1 MPHDKLSGLADI
13 ARWFLDQWISSLSAA
28 IEAMTEER
36 PEISW
41 SVDAPVVAGEAQQQ
55 SAGAAAGEQGA
66 GAAAGEQSAGAA
78 AEEQSAGAAPIAQ
91 QSMLW
96 WEQSFSFLP
105 FPALW
110 IGAAPKTCDDL
121 GRRAL
126 AAAGIENAESADAQ
140 NTYFEILSQSLGALV
155 QPLGSRLSNEVSC
168 ERGGERKRAASL
180 EHVYH
185 IAIRYPDGALSLI
198 ISLSPELLAG
208 LDPDE
213 AQTAA
218 GKLHLPS
225 SAEAPSATALMGLRP
240 ASAGT
245 SQTMDLLLDVELP
258 VSVSFGRTQ
267 LPVKEVLKLTTG
279 SIVEL
284 GRSVNE
290 PVDVVVNNCIIA
302 RGEVVVVDGNYGIR
316 IDQII
321 SRQDRLRS
329 LR

>member
-1 MPHDKLSGLADI
+1 MPGDKLSGLAEI

-36 PEISW
+36 PAISW
-41 SVDAPVVAGEAQQQ
+41 SVDAPVEAGKAQQP
-55 SAGAAAGEQGA
+55 SDGTAAGETSDGTDA
-66 GAAAGEQSAGAA
+66 KAQS
-78 AEEQSAGAAPIAQ
+78 
-91 QSMLW
+91 SMLW

-126 AAAGIENAESADAQ
+126 AAAGIESAESADAQ

-185 IAIRYPDGALSLI
+185 VAIRYPDGALSLT
-198 ISLSPELLAG
+198 ISLSPNLLAG

-213 AQTAA
+213 A
-218 GKLHLPS
+218 
-225 SAEAPSATALMGLRP
+225 
-240 ASAGT
+240 
-245 SQTMDLLLDVELP
+245 
-258 VSVSFGRTQ
+258 
-267 LPVKEVLKLTTG
+267 
-279 SIVEL
+279 
-284 GRSVNE
+284 
-290 PVDVVVNNCIIA
+290 
-302 RGEVVVVDGNYGIR
+302 
-316 IDQII
+316 
-321 SRQDRLRS
+321 
-329 LR
+329 

>member
-1 MPHDKLSGLADI
+1 MPDDKLSGLDDI

-36 PEISW
+36 PEIRW
-41 SVDAPVVAGEAQQQ
+41 SVDAPVVAGKAQQPSDATAAEGE
-55 SAGAAAGEQGA
+55 SAETAAGEP
-66 GAAAGEQSAGAA
+66 SAEPA
-78 AEEQSAGAAPIAQ
+78 AEEQSDGAAAKAQ

-105 FPALW
+105 SPALW

-126 AAAGIENAESADAQ
+126 AAAGIESAESADAQ

-185 IAIRYPDGALSLI
+185 VAIRYPDGALSLT
-198 ISLSPELLAG
+198 ISLSPNLLAG

-213 AQTAA
+213 AETAG
-218 GKLHLPS
+218 GKPHPPNSVETPS
-225 SAEAPSATALMGLRP
+225 STALMGLRP
-240 ASAGT
+240 ASAGV

-302 RGEVVVVDGNYGIR
+302 RGEVVVIDGNYGIR

-329 LR
+329 LK

>member
-1 MPHDKLSGLADI
+1 MPDDKLSGLDDI

-41 SVDAPVVAGEAQQQ
+41 SVDAPAEAEKAQQP
-55 SAGAAAGEQGA
+55 GDGTAAGEPSDGTDA
-66 GAAAGEQSAGAA
+66 K
-78 AEEQSAGAAPIAQ
+78 AQ

-105 FPALW
+105 SPALW

-126 AAAGIENAESADAQ
+126 AAAGIESAESADAQ

-185 IAIRYPDGALSLI
+185 VAIRYPDGALSLT
-198 ISLSPELLAG
+198 ISLSPNLLAG

-213 AQTAA
+213 AETAG
-218 GKLHLPS
+218 GKPHPPNSVETPS
-225 SAEAPSATALMGLRP
+225 STALMGLRP
-240 ASAGT
+240 ASAGV

-302 RGEVVVVDGNYGIR
+302 RGEVVVIDGNYGIR

-329 LR
+329 LK